1 MADVRLRFAPS
12 PTGPLHIGGI
22 RTALYNYL
30 YAKQKGGKFILRLE
44 DTDQKRYVEGA
55 PQYIKDALEW
65 SGIHFDEGPGIG
77 GDYGPYIQ
85 SERSDLYKK
94 YTQELLDRGHAYYAF
109 DTGAELDQMRK
120 NEEATGNQGAK
131 YNYLTR
137 SKMKNSLSLST
148 EETQAYLDKGES
160 VTVRL
165 LIPRDENI
173 LIEDGVR
180 GQVTFHSDQLD
191 DKVIM
196 KADGLPTY
204 HLANIVDDHHMKI
217 SHVIRGEEWLS
228 STAHHLLMYRFLE
241 WEAPNYAHLP
251 LILKPTGKGKL
262 SKRDGAK
269 FGFPVFPLSW
279 IGDSEEESFIGFKE
293 AGFLPEAL
301 VNFMALLGW
310 SPGNDEE
317 VFSMEALQS
326 LFSIKK
332 IVKSGA
338 RFDFDK
344 LKWFNQQ
351 YIIKMNND
359 KLADLIKPSLGE
371 VGLTADDGFLS
382 AFAGLMKERVEKVG
396 DFIPEG
402 RFFFTRPDS
411 YDSKMV
417 KKKYREENN
426 LAFQSIISIIRSKPA
441 DLQTDVKSFI
451 TDNEYKFGQILPI
464 LRISITGSMKGPDL
478 FETIALIGHDECAER
493 IELFLE
499 AAPEILVE
507 N

>member
-44 DTDQKRYVEGA
+44 DTDQKRLVEAA
-55 PQYIKDALEW
+55 PAYIKEALEW
-65 SGIHFDEGPGIG
+65 SGLHFDEGPGIG

-85 SERSDLYKK
+85 SERSELYKK
-94 YTQELLDRGHAYYAF
+94 YAQELMDRGHAYYAF
-109 DTGAELDQMRK
+109 DTGDELEQMRK
-120 NEEATGNQGAK
+120 DEEAAGNPGAK
-131 YNYLTR
+131 YNFQTR
-137 SKMKNSLSLST
+137 DKMKNSLSLSA
-148 EETQAYLDKGES
+148 EETQVYLDKGEN

-173 LIEDGVR
+173 TIEDGVR

-204 HLANIVDDHHMKI
+204 HLANIVDDHHMNI
-217 SHVIRGEEWLS
+217 SHIIRGEEWLS
-228 STAHHLLMYRFLE
+228 STAHHLLMYRFLD

-251 LILKPTGKGKL
+251 LILKPSGKGKL

-279 IGDSEEESFIGFKE
+279 DGGSEEESFIGFKE

-317 VFSMEALQS
+317 VFSMDELQS
-326 LFSIKK
+326 LFSINK

-351 YIIKMNND
+351 YIIKMDNE
-359 KLADLIKPSLGE
+359 KLAGMIKPLLE
-371 VGLTADDGFLS
+371 KEGLTADDDYVTV
-382 AFAGLMKERVEKVG
+382 FAGLMKERVEKIG
-396 DFIPEG
+396 DFIPDG
-402 RFFFTRPDS
+402 KFFFTRPEA
-411 YDSKMV
+411 YDTKMV
-417 KKKYREENN
+417 KKKYKEENAS
-426 LAFQSIISIIRSKPA
+426 AFKSIAEIVRSKPE
-441 DLQTDVKSFI
+441 DVQTAVKSFI

-478 FETIALIGHDECAER
+478 FETIALIGHEECAER